1 MLKNMAG
8 ENKIYIIRELFIK
21 LNVLL
26 LVFGFLFQPVAP
38 VFAKPETSAKASV
51 SIKIN
56 DKADKTKPQLDKAPD
71 INIEQQV
78 ISIEAQPKD
87 KTKIF
92 DKGFCFCINSI
103 EKT

>member
-1 MLKNMAG
+1 MEFNPNLLWNK

-56 DKADKTKPQLDKAPD
+56 DKADKTKPQLDKHQNKPK
-71 INIEQQV
+71 IYKQKP
-78 ISIEAQPKD
+78 IS
-87 KTKIF
+87 
-92 DKGFCFCINSI
+92 SLL
-103 EKT
+103 